1 MKVTTSSKD
10 KVLFTPGP
18 LTTSFTVKQAMLTD
32 LGSRDISFIE
42 IVRQIR
48 QKLLAIGSC
57 SSDVYTAVPMQ
68 GSGTFGIEAVVSSET
83 VPVPEDFVGARDTY
97 ALRVRGN
104 SMLDEQIRDG
114 DIVIVE
120 DRTTAENGEMV
131 IALLEGADVTLK
143 TCYRE
148 NDHVRLQPAN
158 ATMEPLVV
166 PADRVQIRG
175 VIVGVMRRY

>member
-57 SSDVYTAVPMQ
+57 SSDVYTAVPTAGQ
-68 GSGTFGIEAVVSSET
+68 WYFWNRGCCFFNNPIRWKIVS
-83 VPVPEDFVGARDTY
+83 DCQWR
-97 ALRVRGN
+97 
-104 SMLDEQIRDG
+104 IW
-114 DIVIVE
+114 
-120 DRTTAENGEMV
+120 RT
-131 IALLEGADVTLK
+131 D
-143 TCYRE
+143 C
-148 NDHVRLQPAN
+148 
-158 ATMEPLVV
+158 
-166 PADRVQIRG
+166 
-175 VIVGVMRRY
+175 